1 MANITI
7 WDKGKRTWDVKD
19 ADGKKVSLGPQESV
33 NMDEVAGL
41 KLVAAYPRDLTTSGI
56 AAPSFDDIK
65 RREQSVNDR
74 EAHLDK
80 REKELDEREKAVK
93 AREDALNGPSESAE
107 TPSDEPAK
115 KRGRPAANKVEQ

>member
-7 WDKGKRTWDVKD
+7 WNKGRRTWDVKD
-19 ADGKKVSLGPQESV
+19 ADGKKVSLGPNESV

-80 REKELDEREKAVK
+80 REKELDEREKAIVAK
-93 AREDALNGPSESAE
+93 EKGVDPE
-107 TPSDEPAK
+107 SDEPAK
-115 KRGRPAANKVEQ
+115 KRGRPAAPKAD

>member
-7 WDKGKRTWDVKD
+7 WNKGRRTWDVKD
-19 ADGKKVSLGPQESV
+19 ADGKKVSLGPNESV

-80 REKELDEREKAVK
+80 REKELDEREKAIK
-93 AREDALNGPSESAE
+93 AKE
-107 TPSDEPAK
+107 TPISTEANANDADEPAK
-115 KRGRPAANKVEQ
+115 KRGRPAAPKAD

>member
-7 WDKGKRTWDVKD
+7 WNKGKRTWKVKD
-19 ADGKKVSLGPQESV
+19 ADGKNVELAPQESV

-80 REKELDEREKAVK
+80 REKELDEREKAIK
-93 AREDALNGPSESAE
+93 AREDAQAGVSEGAE
-107 TPSDEPAK
+107 TPADEPAK
-115 KRGRPAANKVEQ
+115 KRGRPAAPRAE

>member
-7 WDKGKRTWDVKD
+7 WNKGRRTWDVKD
-19 ADGKKVSLGPQESV
+19 ADGKKVSLAPNESV
-33 NMDEVAGL
+33 NVDEVTGL

-56 AAPSFDDIK
+56 AAPSLDDIK

-80 REKELDEREKAVK
+80 REKDLDAREKAINSK
-93 AREDALNGPSESAE
+93 EPAEPEAE
-107 TPSDEPAK
+107 TPTEK
-115 KRGRPAANKVEQ
+115 KRGRPAKAETEAEK